1 MARAP
6 APPHGAANMVGHA
19 MVVFWASRR
28 LLASDFILWSSF
40 FLKIDVLKILK
51 LFDQRKIWVSN
62 FPELDSNIMGL
73 ARKPSKSL
81 KTMVVTPNMWDIY
94 IIKFKIHRYISDVSD
109 T

>member
-1 MARAP
+1 MVRP
-6 APPHGAANMVGHA
+6 AW
-19 MVVFWASRR
+19 WATPW
-28 LLASDFILWSSF
+28 WSSGPPEGFWPPTSSCGFHF
-40 FLKIDVLKILK
+40 FIKIDVLKILK
-51 LFDQRKIWVSN
+51 LFDLRKIWVSN
-62 FPELDSNIMGL
+62 FPELDTNIMVL